1 MLMTKPEI
9 IEKLKDILLVA
20 DGGNAEKINNADENT
35 RLLEDLGLNSV
46 TVLYLVIAI
55 EEVFEIRFDDET
67 GVDSF
72 SSVGD
77 VADYIGGKLK

>member
-35 RLLEDLGLNSV
+35 RLLEDLGFNSV
-46 TVLYLVIAI
+46 NVLYLVIAI
-55 EEVFEIRFDDET
+55 EEVFEIRFDDDT

-72 SSVGD
+72 STVGD

>member
-9 IEKLKDILLVA
+9 IDKLKDILLVA

-46 TVLYLVIAI
+46 NVLYLVIAI
-55 EEVFEIRFDDET
+55 EEVFEIRFDDDT

-72 SSVGD
+72 STVGD
-77 VADYIGGKLK
+77 VAEYIGGKLK

>member
-1 MLMTKPEI
+1 MQMTRPEI
-9 IEKLKDILLVA
+9 IKKLKDILLVI
-20 DGGNAEKINNADENT
+20 DGANAENIEKADEDT

-46 TVLYLVIAI
+46 NVLYLVIAI
-55 EEVFEIRFDDET
+55 EEVFEIRFDDDT

-72 SSVGD
+72 STVGD